1 MVQKEELDLHA
12 SKDDFEYYVKLG
24 TLIKNSIKETC
35 MDSTVEGTNGVL
47 KERNHVILKIIWLIC
62 FVACFGTCMFFC
74 DHFISRIHVISN
86 LL

>member
-47 KERNHVILKIIWLIC
+47 KERNHVILKIISYRPIYIGSLQNGLENI
-62 FVACFGTCMFFC
+62 FVQIWAP
-74 DHFISRIHVISN
+74 
-86 LL
+86 